1 MASGGMKAISMISK
15 NCNTRLLKLKT
26 PLIRKLG
33 RFETLGDGSRYEAV
47 AQRHP
52 VLHALN

>member
-1 MASGGMKAISMISK
+1 MAFGGMKAISMISE